1 MNVKFRMPKL
11 WGEKKYTGT
20 LKELV
25 LTTIATSISII
36 LTFGTSAWLNQR
48 ETEQARKMLAM
59 TIIND
64 IDRSLDV
71 VRKRIEA
78 EERGHGIACYVIENK
93 DRLESI
99 GEDTLS
105 IFFNYVTFT
114 SFDSDM
120 EFKTMNETILNSTQ
134 DSWRTLNDRKF
145 LNNVQEFY
153 NARAVL
159 EQQSKN
165 WIYFKKPITEEEE
178 YDMFMS
184 GQFESTADMC
194 RWLLGCKRLMSYM
207 NFVSSRLNIYL
218 KFLQFT
224 NLNEENKFL
233 MNITEEDM
241 ENFVNHTY
249 MVIHPAKMKDMVGN
263 WNAVLANNKNEIAYE
278 FRKDNTFTTQQAF
291 RYGHSM
297 FRNKMVQRYTLS
309 GKWSVEGDSLVMH
322 YDMKSY
328 KMEIDD
334 SEISYPPSLADKVRG
349 LKAELASEAMK
360 PGIVKKLEQDNRTA
374 HATNIDQ
381 SGTRMELTD
390 SNDNTIHFQKK
401 VH

>member
-1 MNVKFRMPKL
+1 MIRYLDTEKLKEEKPVVKIQQFRCTAKQIVQKHYVHILLSYFLLLIICIFQKKKHIFAIISIIVMNVKFRMPKL

-48 ETEQARKMLAM
+48 ETEQARRMLAM

-71 VRKRIEA
+71 VRKRMAA

-105 IFFNYVTFT
+105 MFINYVTFT
-114 SFDSDM
+114 SFDSNM
-120 EFKTMNETILNSTQ
+120 EFKTMNETILNSSQ

-159 EQQSKN
+159 EQQSKD
-165 WIYFKKPITEEEE
+165 WVYFQKPITKEEE

-184 GQFESTADMC
+184 GRFESTADMC
-194 RWLLGCKRLMSYM
+194 RWLLECRPGRQQKR
-207 NFVSSRLNIYL
+207 
-218 KFLQFT
+218 
-224 NLNEENKFL
+224 
-233 MNITEEDM
+233 
-241 ENFVNHTY
+241 
-249 MVIHPAKMKDMVGN
+249 
-263 WNAVLANNKNEIAYE
+263 
-278 FRKDNTFTTQQAF
+278 
-291 RYGHSM
+291 
-297 FRNKMVQRYTLS
+297 
-309 GKWSVEGDSLVMH
+309 DSL
-322 YDMKSY
+322 
-328 KMEIDD
+328 
-334 SEISYPPSLADKVRG
+334 
-349 LKAELASEAMK
+349 
-360 PGIVKKLEQDNRTA
+360 
-374 HATNIDQ
+374 
-381 SGTRMELTD
+381 
-390 SNDNTIHFQKK
+390 
-401 VH
+401 